1 MDVVCERCKAE
12 YEFDD
17 ALVSERGTTVKC
29 TNCSH
34 QFKIFRPT
42 SESDAAKVW
51 NLRRPDGTVI
61 PFDSLAVL
69 QKWILEGKV
78 SKMDEISRAGEGWK
92 SLGAIAELESFF
104 ATAEL
109 RASQNA
115 PGRAG
120 QRFPSMNGVRSPTP
134 APTTSGS
141 VSRSN
146 PAGSSKPGAPMS
158 SPTIRPGGAAPPPP
172 PPVALRAPSQGGS
185 GSSGLRAPSQSGAA
199 PSNLRAP
206 SQGGTPPPVPTH
218 LRGPSGVKPAVST
231 MVQIPPP
238 PKMPTEMGPPSSP
251 LPVADRHEPLVDE
264 VERARPRSVPPKV
277 ALPPL
282 PTLTTPPRDLVDDQ
296 APTRSMNSDVMKVS
310 RSAPPPPEKRSG
322 LGVGLVIGAVIAV
335 IAVGVSWRMSAPNPA
350 TPGNTTTPAV
360 DNAHRDAVIGRAT
373 EKTRRY
379 SAAAFDEAREELNT
393 AITLNPA
400 DAVLTATRAE
410 VFAAWSE
417 MLSQQAD
424 DLDAQAAAPG
434 ADVARLQAEAQL
446 LRREAGNRKDR
457 ARSDLRTAEGALGT
471 VPAAERPVVEA
482 RLADAARVVRENSV
496 TGHLEAA
503 RRATPTA
510 ETSLYL
516 ALASI
521 SDDAASATA
530 GLRAALSSE
539 PQNHRARVAL
549 ARLLKQQGDARGAHE
564 VLDEGL
570 RADASHEALLGLSR
584 SLGPGVAANAD
595 AGAVAAAVDAG
606 SPQVAAVT
614 PPVAVPANPAPT
626 NPAPTNPA
634 PPIVIPPETAGHH
647 TSATAEPGGPMPQGY
662 DRLVQ
667 SGDQLQHAGRS
678 ALARERYQAALAA
691 RPNGSEALVGLG
703 YVELDGNNVSA
714 AVSRFRQALS
724 SNPRYSEAYIGLGEA
739 YSHQRSYTQA
749 VQAYRQYLE
758 INPGGSRAEMARR
771 QIESLQE
778 RINAAQAPAP
788 ESATA
793 DAATSP

>member
-78 SKMDEISRAGEGWK
+78 SKMDEISRAGEAWK

-120 QRFPSMNGVRSPTP
+120 QRFPSMNGVRAPTP
-134 APTTSGS
+134 APGTA
-141 VSRSN
+141 SRSN
-146 PAGSSKPGAPMS
+146 PASSTKTSSPALS

-185 GSSGLRAPSQSGAA
+185 GSSGLRAPSQGGAVT
-199 PSNLRAP
+199 PGLRAP
-206 SQGGTPPPVPTH
+206 SQGGTPPPVPTG

-251 LPVADRHEPLVDE
+251 LPAADRHEPLVDE

-282 PTLTTPPRDLVDDQ
+282 PALTTPPRDLVDDQ
-296 APTRSMNSDVMKVS
+296 APTRSMNSDVKIS
-310 RSAPPPPEKRSG
+310 RSAPPPPERRSG
-322 LGVGLVIGAVIAV
+322 LVLGLIVGAVIAA
-335 IAVGVSWRMSAPNPA
+335 IAVGVSWQMGALG
-350 TPGNTTTPAV
+350 PGNTATATNNPRPAT
-360 DNAHRDAVIGRAT
+360 DTAHRDAIIARST

-393 AITLNPA
+393 AVTLNPA

-410 VFAAWSE
+410 VLAAWSE
-417 MLSQQAD
+417 MLAQQAD
-424 DLDAQAAAPG
+424 DLEVQAAAPG
-434 ADVARLQAEAQL
+434 ADVARLRAEADL
-446 LRREAGNRKDR
+446 LRRESGTRKER

-471 VPAAERPVVEA
+471 VPAGDRPLVEA
-482 RLADAARVVRENSV
+482 RLADAARIVGESSV
-496 TGHLEAA
+496 AAHLEAA
-503 RRATPTA
+503 RRTTPTA
-510 ETSLYL
+510 ESSLYL

-521 SDDAASATA
+521 GDDPTSAAA

-539 PQNHRARVAL
+539 AQNQRARVAL
-549 ARLLKQQGDARGAHE
+549 ARLLKRQGDARGARE
-564 VLDEGL
+564 LLDEGL
-570 RADASHEALLGLSR
+570 RADASHEAMLGLSR
-584 SLGPGVAANAD
+584 SLGAVAAVSVD
-595 AGAVAAAVDAG
+595 GGAAAVDAG
-606 SPQVAAVT
+606 PTLVAAAT
-614 PPVAVPANPAPT
+614 PPAEVVPAAAP
-626 NPAPTNPA
+626 PTPPSTA
-634 PPIVIPPETAGHH
+634 TPIVIPAETPRHTGTAPEL
-647 TSATAEPGGPMPQGY
+647 GGPLPQGY

-691 RPNGSEALVGLG
+691 RPGGSEALTGLG
-703 YVELDGNNVSA
+703 YVELDVGAVGA
-714 AVSRFRQALS
+714 AISRFRQALA
-724 SNPRYSEAYIGLGEA
+724 SNSRYSEAYIGLGEA
-739 YSHQRSYTQA
+739 YSHQRSYPQA
-749 VQAYRQYLE
+749 VQAYQQYLE
-758 INPGGSRAEMARR
+758 VNPGGSRAEMARR

-778 RINAAQAPAP
+778 RISSARAP
-788 ESATA
+788 ESADA

>member
-78 SKMDEISRAGEGWK
+78 SKMDEISRAGEAWK

-120 QRFPSMNGVRSPTP
+120 QRFPSMNGVRAPTP
-134 APTTSGS
+134 APGTA
-141 VSRSN
+141 SRSN
-146 PAGSSKPGAPMS
+146 PASGSKTSSPALS

-172 PPVALRAPSQGGS
+172 PPVALRAPSHGGS
-185 GSSGLRAPSQSGAA
+185 GSSGLRAPSQGGTSSG
-199 PSNLRAP
+199 LRAP
-206 SQGGTPPPVPTH
+206 SQGGTPPPVPTG

-251 LPVADRHEPLVDE
+251 LPAADRHEPLVDE

-296 APTRSMNSDVMKVS
+296 APTRSMNSDLKLP
-310 RSAPPPPEKRSG
+310 RSAPPPPERRSG
-322 LGVGLVIGAVIAV
+322 LVLGLVVGAVIAA
-335 IAVGVSWRMSAPNPA
+335 IAVGVSWQMGALG
-350 TPGNTTTPAV
+350 PGNATANNTPRPAA
-360 DNAHRDAVIGRAT
+360 DTAHRDAIIGRAT

-410 VFAAWSE
+410 VLAAWSE
-417 MLSQQAD
+417 MLAQQAD
-424 DLDAQAAAPG
+424 DLEAQATAPG
-434 ADVARLQAEAQL
+434 ADVARLRAEADL
-446 LRREAGNRKDR
+446 LRRESGTRKER
-457 ARSDLRTAEGALGT
+457 ARADLRAAEGALDS
-471 VPAAERPVVEA
+471 VPAGDRPLVEA
-482 RLADAARVVRENSV
+482 RLADAARVVGESSV
-496 TGHLEAA
+496 AAHLEAA
-503 RRATPTA
+503 RRTTPTA
-510 ETSLYL
+510 ESSLYL

-521 SDDAASATA
+521 TDDATSATA
-530 GLRAALSSE
+530 GLRAALATE
-539 PQNHRARVAL
+539 PQNQRARVAL
-549 ARLLKQQGDARGAHE
+549 ARLLKRQGDARGARE

-584 SLGPGVAANAD
+584 SLGAVVAVNSD
-595 AGAVAAAVDAG
+595 AGVTAVDAG
-606 SPQVAAVT
+606 AALVAAVT
-614 PPVAVPANPAPT
+614 PPTVVTPT
-626 NPAPTNPA
+626 ATPPTPPSTA
-634 PPIVIPPETAGHH
+634 TPIVIPAEAPHHGGTA
-647 TSATAEPGGPMPQGY
+647 AEVGGPLPQGY

-691 RPNGSEALVGLG
+691 RPNGSEALTGLG
-703 YVELDGNNVSA
+703 YVELDVNAVGA
-714 AVSRFRQALS
+714 AISRFRQALA
-724 SNPRYSEAYIGLGEA
+724 SNSRYSEAYIGLGEA
-739 YSHQRSYTQA
+739 YSHQRNYAQA
-749 VQAYRQYLE
+749 VQAYQQYLE
-758 INPGGSRAEMARR
+758 VNPGGSRAEMARR

-778 RINAAQAPAP
+778 RISSARSP
-788 ESATA
+788 ESADA